1 MKFFIDSANL
11 EEIRS
16 AAAFGII
23 DGVTTNPSL
32 VSKEGSQKS
41 FEDLVTGDM

>member
-11 EEIRS
+11 EELKE
-16 AAAFGII
+16 AASYGII

-32 VSKEGSQKS
+32 VSKEGSQTNFK
-41 FEDLVTGDM
+41 DLILFC